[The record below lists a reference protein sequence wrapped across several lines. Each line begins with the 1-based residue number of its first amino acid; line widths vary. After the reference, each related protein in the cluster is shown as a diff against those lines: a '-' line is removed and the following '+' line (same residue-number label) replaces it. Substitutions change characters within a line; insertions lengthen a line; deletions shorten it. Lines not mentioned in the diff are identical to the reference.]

1 MRKNNRRKKR
11 ITGTPERPRLVVY
24 RSLRYIHAQIV
35 DDESQ
40 KVLLGINDKSKEALE
55 VLKGSKNK
63 TENAHNVGKALAK
76 KAKDKKI
83 KTVVF
88 DRNGYLYHGR
98 VKAFA
103 EGVREGG
110 LEF

>member
-1 MRKNNRRKKR
+1 MKNKMKKKR
-11 ITGTPERPRLVVY
+11 RVTGTPEKPRLVVY

-40 KVLLGINDKSKEALE
+40 KVLLGINDKSKEATAE
-55 VLKGSKNK
+55 LKGSKNK
-63 TENAHNVGKALAK
+63 TESAHSVGKALAK

-83 KTVVF
+83 KNVIF

-103 EGVREGG
+103 EGAREGG